1 MPYATVADLVAEA
14 GGLAELHELI
24 PTTGPEGVVDVRQ
37 YFIDR
42 ALAMGDSEV
51 NSYLA
56 PRYATPLQ
64 NPELQVVRLA
74 AEEAVWWLWSIK
86 GNVPAELVTKQEVR
100 LEKLKRIRDGEI
112 WPGDPPLAASSG
124 QQSAIVERDR
134 PWSMRSLRR
143 FV

>member
-1 MPYATVADLVAEA
+1 MPYATEADLVDEA
-14 GGLAELHELI
+14 GGLAELNELI
-24 PTTGPEGVVDVRQ
+24 PTTGPTGVVDVRQ
-37 YFIDR
+37 HYIDR
-42 ALAMGDSEV
+42 ALARGDAEV

-64 NPELQVVRLA
+64 NPELQIVRLA

-112 WPGDPPLAASSG
+112 WPGDPPLAATNG
-124 QQSAIVERDR
+124 QKSNVVTRDT
-134 PWSMRSLRR
+134 PWSLRSLRR
-143 FV
+143 FF